1 VPSERGSRRLGS
13 PLSFEVPVLRRNARS
28 PDRQARPFHGQ
39 ASLMSLASD
48 VSINVTSN
56 DRTIKTD
63 VALVSSQN
71 TFEYVIKCLF
81 IIE

>member
-1 VPSERGSRRLGS
+1 
-13 PLSFEVPVLRRNARS
+13 
-28 PDRQARPFHGQ
+28 
-39 ASLMSLASD
+39 MSLASD